1 MAYHGKNIT
10 GMSCFMVV
18 GISLKAT
25 TISSHVRLTKFPL
38 AFSASILANSSGVG
52 GYSEV
57 VSTVTKIV
65 AVEAMAPIPN
75 AQ

>member
-1 MAYHGKNIT
+1 MAYQGKNIT
-10 GMSCFMVV
+10 GISCFMVV

-25 TISSHVRLTKFPL
+25 TISSQVRCIILPFSL
-38 AFSASILANSSGVG
+38 SASSFASSSSVG

-57 VSTVTKIV
+57 VKTVTNIV
-65 AVEAMAPIPN
+65 AVEAIAPIPK